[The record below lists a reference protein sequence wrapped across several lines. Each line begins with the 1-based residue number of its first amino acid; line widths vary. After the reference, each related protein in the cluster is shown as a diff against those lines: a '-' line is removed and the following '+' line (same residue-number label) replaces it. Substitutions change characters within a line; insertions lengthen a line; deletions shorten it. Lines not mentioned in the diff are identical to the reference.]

1 MGRLGTTAVT
11 MVLGSALLAM
21 TGCGGSPRES
31 ASAPPPGSPAR
42 TVLDTYLRALV
53 KGDCATAHA
62 AAARAFSARR
72 GELCGHVV
80 VSAFS
85 VREDPATPG
94 PDEVT
99 YATVLTT
106 NGSSDGTI
114 APGKTDWFY
123 QLQRQGGE
131 WRIVNGGT
139 GP

>member
-1 MGRLGTTAVT
+1 
-11 MVLGSALLAM
+11 
-21 TGCGGSPRES
+21 
-31 ASAPPPGSPAR
+31 
-42 TVLDTYLRALV
+42 VLDTYLHALV
-53 KGDCATAHA
+53 KGDCAAAHA
-62 AAARAFSARR
+62 SAAPTFSAHR

-94 PDEVT
+94 PNEVI

-114 APGKTDWFY
+114 ERGDTDWFY
-123 QLQRQGGE
+123 RVERQGGE
-131 WRIVNGGT
+131 WRVASAGT

>member
-11 MVLGSALLAM
+11 LVLGSALLAM
-21 TGCGGSPRES
+21 TGCGASPPDR
-31 ASAPPPGSPAR
+31 ASAPGSPAR
-42 TVLDTYLRALV
+42 AVLETYLRALV

-62 AAARAFSARR
+62 AAAPTFSAHR

-94 PDEVT
+94 PNDVI

-114 APGKTDWFY
+114 ARGETDWFY
-123 QLQRQGGE
+123 QLERQGGE
-131 WRIVNGGT
+131 WRIVSGGT